1 MCTVCSYRKISP
13 LFSTNEV
20 EICIGNLTYKACY
33 NNNNVTLHSIPYRN
47 INQRTTVKF
56 TINYDMIIY
65 RLQLGSGRWGYELAL
80 RYCLI
85 YSNTFAQ
92 LQTFVVFFHH
102 ALHWIVLMLLV
113 IITKYFIAMKLLQI
127 PLLVYEL
134 LNESNIACLFTV
146 VCYYNQIC
154 SI

>member
-1 MCTVCSYRKISP
+1 MCTVCYYRKISP

-20 EICIGNLTYKACY
+20 EICIGDLTYKACY
-33 NNNNVTLHSIPYRN
+33 NNNNVTLHSIPCRN

-56 TINYDMIIY
+56 TINYGMIIY
-65 RLQLGSGRWGYELAL
+65 TLQLGSGRWGYELAL

-85 YSNTFAQ
+85 YYVSCT
-92 LQTFVVFFHH
+92 TPKIFFFYH

-113 IITKYFIAMKLLQI
+113 IFTKYFIAMKLLQI

>member
-1 MCTVCSYRKISP
+1 MYC
-13 LFSTNEV
+13 LFSTNHLCLV
-20 EICIGNLTYKACY
+20 QMRLKYVLAIWHTKLVITTI
-33 NNNNVTLHSIPYRN
+33 TLLSTVYLIA
-47 INQRTTVKF
+47 ISNQRTTVKF
-56 TINYDMIIY
+56 TINYGMIIY
-65 RLQLGSGRWGYELAL
+65 TLQLGSGRWGYELAL

-85 YSNTFAQ
+85 YYLAQ

-102 ALHWIVLMLLV
+102 ALQWIVLMLLV

-146 VCYYNQIC
+146 VCYYNLIC